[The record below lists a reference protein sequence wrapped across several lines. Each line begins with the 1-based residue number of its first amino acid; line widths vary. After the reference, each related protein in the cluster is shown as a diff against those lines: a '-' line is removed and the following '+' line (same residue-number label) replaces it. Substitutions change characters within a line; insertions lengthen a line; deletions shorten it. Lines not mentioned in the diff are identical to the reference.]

1 MTKIGKQTGMSDK
14 SGIITPC
21 SCGLLFR
28 TRIEKYLWKNDAHWN
43 DEEKFH
49 CICEEAC

>member
-1 MTKIGKQTGMSDK
+1 VTKIGKQAGMSDE

-28 TRIEKYLWKNDAHWN
+28 TRKNVKYLWKNDAHWN
-43 DEEKFH
+43 DE
-49 CICEEAC
+49 